1 MITRVPEQN
10 ENKQGRQSS
19 IHHLINVIFL
29 NCLRTSA
36 TSLFGCPIYRNP
48 RSIYFKTN
56 FHLTLLLLLASL
68 LQPDHSVSFTSLI
81 LKFLTFPPSPTSFK
95 NSLWEPDR
103 LSVQR
108 KSIPSAGARYF
119 VLISPLSQ

>member
-1 MITRVPEQN
+1 MFPSKTKT
-10 ENKQGRQSS
+10 NKQDNRS
-19 IHHLINVIFL
+19 IHRLINVIFL

-103 LSVQR
+103 LTVQR